1 MKVSDPLTEGIL
13 GAAIEVHRT
22 LGPGLLESVY
32 EESLCHELALQRLA
46 FQRQVAC
53 PVSYKGVALDCGFR
67 ADVVVQEEIILEI
80 KAVERL
86 LPVHSAQLITY
97 LKLARIPKGLLVN
110 FNVTPLRQGIRR
122 LHASPDG
129 KPQGEMLISSQCSL
143 YLPVRERFG
152 DSS

>member
-32 EESLCHELALQRLA
+32 EESLCHELALRRLA

-67 ADVVVQEEIILEI
+67 ADVVVQEEVILEI

-86 LPVHSAQLITY
+86 LPAHSAQLITY
-97 LKLARIPKGLLVN
+97 VKLARIPKGLLVN

-129 KPQGEMLISSQCSL
+129 KPQGEMLISSQ
-143 YLPVRERFG
+143 
-152 DSS
+152 

>member
-32 EESLCHELALQRLA
+32 EESLCHELALRRLA
-46 FQRQVAC
+46 CKRQVAF
-53 PVSYKGVALDCGFR
+53 PVSYKGVSLDCGFR
-67 ADVVVQEEIILEI
+67 EDVVVQEEVILEI

-97 LKLARIPKGLLVN
+97 LKLARIPKGLLIN

-122 LHASPDG
+122 LHAGPDG
-129 KPQGEMLISSQCSL
+129 KPQSEMFISSQ
-143 YLPVRERFG
+143 
-152 DSS
+152 

>member
-1 MKVSDPLTEGIL
+1 MKISDQLTERIL

-32 EESLCHELALQRLA
+32 EESLCHELALQRLE
-46 FQRQVAC
+46 FMRQVAF

-67 ADVVVQEEIILEI
+67 ADVVVQNEVILEI

-97 LKLARIPKGLLVN
+97 LKLARIQRGLLIN
-110 FNVTPLRQGIRR
+110 FNVTSLRQGIRR
-122 LHASPDG
+122 L
-129 KPQGEMLISSQCSL
+129 QGLLVEEPKSKMPLSSH
-143 YLPVRERFG
+143 
-152 DSS
+152 